1 MSWLESESRIYKE
14 PSVLSQFWC
23 DKKSTKKTS
32 RYGSCSL
39 FLFLSLGQNQQNL
52 QILTSIPESIEAFTR
67 AIPEN
72 TSSRLKTICLV
83 QQRFFKILQLGG
95 WMVFQ
100 SETWTISRMQNLKLR
115 QLLHKASRSPPP
127 VWKWVDWW
135 IFQIHKKTQYK
146 YQPKCK
152 DKYTNTQTWNLSKNL
167 HNPIFGQKNFTHCK
181 SVNCD
186 YFLQQ

>member
-23 DKKSTKKTS
+23 DKKSRKKTS
-32 RYGSCSL
+32 RYGSYSL
-39 FLFLSLGQNQQNL
+39 FLFLSLRQNQQNL

-67 AIPEN
+67 AKPEN

-135 IFQIHKKTQYK
+135 IFQIHKKNN
-146 YQPKCK
+146 
-152 DKYTNTQTWNLSKNL
+152 DNTNSNVKTNAQRQI
-167 HNPIFGQKNFTHCK
+167 PI
-181 SVNCD
+181 
-186 YFLQQ
+186 LL